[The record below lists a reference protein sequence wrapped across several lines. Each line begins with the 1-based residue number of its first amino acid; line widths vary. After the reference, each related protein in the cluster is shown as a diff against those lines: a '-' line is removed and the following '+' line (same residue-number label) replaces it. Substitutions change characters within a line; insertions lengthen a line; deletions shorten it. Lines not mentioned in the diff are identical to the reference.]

1 VSGSGEGLDLNVK
14 VNIYY
19 ENYIGSIIKKQDTVH
34 DFLIQFPS
42 CFFRWFRF
50 RRISAFSVLK
60 PNFPAQLGI
69 SQKFL
74 TAAEFSGTLEI
85 RNEENSMNE
94 ASALFKA
101 ALCAGDLAGLRQ
113 IPKADLHNHFMLG
126 GDREWIAE
134 RWGVR
139 IEAIQAPLKSMAEM
153 DQWSQV
159 SINTPFPDRTGRLRL
174 LEATLRQAVKDG
186 VSVLEIGEDV
196 WALKHFYHGDVENL
210 LASWKA
216 VQEAAA
222 PQIELRFQIGISRHC
237 GVPYLME
244 KLAPFWD
251 RPEFYSLDLYGD
263 EQAQPIENFIP
274 IYRRARQSGWVLKA
288 HVGEWGSAQ
297 DVRQA
302 VECLD
307 LDEVQHGIAAA
318 QDPAVME
325 LLRQKQVRLNITP
338 TSNRL
343 LGRVASLADHPI
355 AQLKRAGIPV
365 TINSDDVLIFDSD
378 VSKEYL
384 RLYKAGTLTA
394 EELDEI
400 RQEGLK

>member
-1 VSGSGEGLDLNVK
+1 
-14 VNIYY
+14 
-19 ENYIGSIIKKQDTVH
+19 
-34 DFLIQFPS
+34 
-42 CFFRWFRF
+42 
-50 RRISAFSVLK
+50 
-60 PNFPAQLGI
+60 
-69 SQKFL
+69 
-74 TAAEFSGTLEI
+74 
-85 RNEENSMNE
+85 MNE
-94 ASALFKA
+94 ASTLFKA
-101 ALCAGDLAGLRQ
+101 ALRAGDLAALRQ

-139 IEAIQAPLKSMAEM
+139 IEAIQAPLQSIAEM

-174 LEATLRQAVKDG
+174 LEATQRQAVKDG

-210 LASWKA
+210 LASWKT

-274 IYRRARQSGWVLKA
+274 LYRRARQSGWVLKA
-288 HVGEWGSAQ
+288 HAGEWGSAQ

-355 AQLKRAGIPV
+355 ARLKRAGIPV

>member
-1 VSGSGEGLDLNVK
+1 
-14 VNIYY
+14 
-19 ENYIGSIIKKQDTVH
+19 
-34 DFLIQFPS
+34 
-42 CFFRWFRF
+42 
-50 RRISAFSVLK
+50 
-60 PNFPAQLGI
+60 
-69 SQKFL
+69 
-74 TAAEFSGTLEI
+74 
-85 RNEENSMNE
+85 MNE

-101 ALCAGDLAGLRQ
+101 ALRAGDLAALRQ

-134 RWGVR
+134 HWGVR

-196 WALKHFYHGDVENL
+196 WALKHFYHGDVEDL

-216 VQEAAA
+216 VREAAA
-222 PQIELRFQIGISRHC
+222 PQIELRFQIGISCHC

-274 IYRRARQSGWVLKA
+274 LYRRARQSGWVLKA

-318 QDPAVME
+318 EDPAVME

-355 AQLKRAGIPV
+355 ARLKRAGIPV

>member
-1 VSGSGEGLDLNVK
+1 
-14 VNIYY
+14 
-19 ENYIGSIIKKQDTVH
+19 
-34 DFLIQFPS
+34 
-42 CFFRWFRF
+42 
-50 RRISAFSVLK
+50 
-60 PNFPAQLGI
+60 
-69 SQKFL
+69 
-74 TAAEFSGTLEI
+74 
-85 RNEENSMNE
+85 M
-94 ASALFKA
+94 
-101 ALCAGDLAGLRQ
+101 
-113 IPKADLHNHFMLG
+113 
-126 GDREWIAE
+126 
-134 RWGVR
+134 
-139 IEAIQAPLKSMAEM
+139 
-153 DQWSQV
+153 
-159 SINTPFPDRTGRLRL
+159 
-174 LEATLRQAVKDG
+174 
-186 VSVLEIGEDV
+186 LEIGEDV

-210 LASWKA
+210 LASWKT

-274 IYRRARQSGWVLKA
+274 LYRRARQSGWVLKA

-355 AQLKRAGIPV
+355 ARLKRAGIPV